1 MATTITMP
9 QLGETV
15 TEGTVA
21 QWLKKPGE
29 SVEKYEA
36 FVEVSTDKVNAEVP
50 APVTG
55 TLREILVKEG
65 ETVATGTPI
74 AIIDEVGAAT
84 QSNAHGTEPTQQVA
98 DAAAAPP
105 KPSNGSTSHAAPVR
119 PAELDIAGLEA
130 ALRVASPAVRK
141 LAREHR
147 IDIRALQ
154 GSGTNGRVTAQDVLT
169 AAQMG
174 PAAAVG
180 QAIAVGTN
188 FGATGAPAMPPTH
201 AKPPAGGTS
210 TYGEPIPGTT
220 IPLNQARRIIAQRMV
235 ESKHTAP
242 HAWSMV
248 EVDVTNL
255 WKWRQR
261 EKDKFDHET
270 GGLKLTMLPFFIRAV
285 VESLAAFP
293 LMNARFTDDGIYV
306 NKDVNIGIAIGLPTN
321 LVVPVIRN
329 ADQLSVKGLAVA
341 SAQLIDKARRNKLGV
356 DDLAGGTFTV
366 NNNGSNGSI
375 ASAPIINGGQAG
387 IVTMEA
393 MVKRPVVTADDAIA
407 IRSMMNVCL
416 SLDHRVVDGY
426 VASGFLSDLKRRL
439 EAMGPA
445 GIL

>member
-98 DAAAAPP
+98 DAAAAAP
-105 KPSNGSTSHAAPVR
+105 KPSNGSTSHAAPAPQAAHAAPAPAH

-130 ALRVASPAVRK
+130 ALRMASPAVRK

-154 GSGTNGRVTAQDVLT
+154 GSGANGRVTAQDVLT

-174 PAAAVG
+174 PAAAV
-180 QAIAVGTN
+180 
-188 FGATGAPAMPPTH
+188 
-201 AKPPAGGTS
+201 
-210 TYGEPIPGTT
+210 
-220 IPLNQARRIIAQRMV
+220 
-235 ESKHTAP
+235 
-242 HAWSMV
+242 
-248 EVDVTNL
+248 
-255 WKWRQR
+255 
-261 EKDKFDHET
+261 
-270 GGLKLTMLPFFIRAV
+270 
-285 VESLAAFP
+285 
-293 LMNARFTDDGIYV
+293 
-306 NKDVNIGIAIGLPTN
+306 
-321 LVVPVIRN
+321 
-329 ADQLSVKGLAVA
+329 
-341 SAQLIDKARRNKLGV
+341 
-356 DDLAGGTFTV
+356 
-366 NNNGSNGSI
+366 
-375 ASAPIINGGQAG
+375 
-387 IVTMEA
+387 
-393 MVKRPVVTADDAIA
+393 
-407 IRSMMNVCL
+407 
-416 SLDHRVVDGY
+416 
-426 VASGFLSDLKRRL
+426 
-439 EAMGPA
+439 
-445 GIL
+445 